1 LLVRK
6 YSIVLLFI
14 IISLSILSCSPQ
26 TETNQAANSIDT
38 VNRFDE
44 FGIQK
49 DSFTVAKLTVKRN
62 ETLADILLKYN
73 VTYKTISEIA
83 ASAKPKFDVRKIRAG
98 NNYDIYIS
106 KDSLEVLKYFIYEKD
121 KVNYV
126 VVSVG
131 DSIQIRIGKKEVRIK
146 QREAKGIINSSLYL
160 TLTEENLNPVLAIKL
175 ADVFAWSIDFY
186 TIRKGDLFKVIF
198 NEKFVG
204 NKFVGIGKIL
214 AAEFIHMNNKY
225 YAFKFVEDGKTE
237 YFDENGHSMQKK
249 FLKAPLKYRRIS
261 SRFSRNRFHP
271 ILRRYRPHLG
281 IDYAAA
287 IGTPVQAVGD
297 GIVADVRYKGQAGRF
312 VKIRHNSVYSS
323 GYLHLSRYGKGIKR
337 GSKVIQGQIV
347 GYVGRTGLATGP
359 HLDFRFWKNGRLVNY
374 LVQKFPPSHPVKKE
388 NYADFE
394 KVKNKW
400 TEKLNGIKVNTKNQL
415 QVAASKLAKSK

>member
-1 LLVRK
+1 MLIRK
-6 YSIVLLFI
+6 YSIVLFL
-14 IISLSILSCSPQ
+14 IISLFILSCSSQ
-26 TETNQAANSIDT
+26 TETNQTANSIDT
-38 VNRFDE
+38 VSRFDE

-49 DSFTVAKLTVKRN
+49 DSFTITKLTVKRN
-62 ETLADILLKYN
+62 ETLAGILLKYN
-73 VTYKTISEIA
+73 VAYKTISDIA

-131 DSIQIRIGKKEVRIK
+131 DSIQTRIGKKEVKIK

-175 ADVFAWSIDFY
+175 ADVFAWAIDFY
-186 TIRKGDLFKVIF
+186 TIQKGDRFKVIF

-204 NKFVGIGKIL
+204 NKFVGIGEIS
-214 AAEFIHMNNKY
+214 AAEFIHVNNKY

-281 IDYAAA
+281 IDYAAS

-297 GIVADVRYKGQAGRF
+297 GIVVEMRYKGQAGRF
-312 VKIRHNSVYSS
+312 VKIRHNSVYLS

-337 GSKVIQGQIV
+337 GAKVVQGQIV

-359 HLDFRFWKNGRLVNY
+359 HLDFRFWKNGTLVNY
-374 LVQKFPPSHPVKKE
+374 LIQKFPPSHPVEKK

-394 KVKNKW
+394 KAKNKW
-400 TEKLNGIKVNTKNQL
+400 TVKLNEIKIDTKNRL
-415 QVAASKLAKSK
+415 QVTTSELTKSK